1 MTGLI
6 IVVVA
11 ILSVVGSVVWVRPS
25 KRDVKLA
32 KWRQEARLTGLY
44 VKLDGLA
51 AEPKDSGIRDD
62 IGGASYYLYETK
74 SDKQDQLAWAVVKTQ
89 GWLQQGLPDEWS
101 WYRQEMS
108 LNHQQLQSLIASLPI
123 SVDAIERTPKYSRVI
138 WGESGQDFDAQQLK
152 LFLQQVQA
160 LA

>member
-1 MTGLI
+1 MTALV
-6 IVVVA
+6 IVMVA
-11 ILSVVGSVVWVRPS
+11 ILSLVGSVVWVRPS

-32 KWRQEARLTGLY
+32 KWRQEARLAGLY

-51 AEPKDSGIRDD
+51 AEPKDSGIRED

-74 SDKQDQLAWAVVKTQ
+74 SDKQDQLSWAVVKAQ
-89 GWLQQGLPDEWS
+89 GWLQQGLPEEWS
-101 WYRQEMS
+101 WYQREMP
-108 LNHQQLQSLIASLPI
+108 LNNQRLLSLIASLPI

-152 LFLQQVQA
+152 QFLQQVQA

>member
-1 MTGLI
+1 MTALV
-6 IVVVA
+6 IVMIA
-11 ILSVVGSVVWVRPS
+11 ILSLVGSVVWVRPS

-32 KWRQEARLTGLY
+32 KWRQEARQAGLY

-62 IGGASYYLYETK
+62 VGGASYYLYETK
-74 SDKQDQLAWAVVKTQ
+74 SDKQDQLSWAVVKAQ
-89 GWLQQGLPDEWS
+89 GWLQQGLPKEWS
-101 WYRQEMS
+101 WYQREMP
-108 LNHQQLQSLIASLPI
+108 LNNQHLQSLIASLPI
-123 SVDAIERTPKYSRVI
+123 SIDAIERTPKYSRVI

-152 LFLQQVQA
+152 QFLQQVQA

>member
-6 IVVVA
+6 IVIVA

-32 KWRQEARLTGLY
+32 KWRLEARQAGLY
-44 VKLDGLA
+44 VKLDGLV

-74 SDKQDQLAWAVVKTQ
+74 SDKQDQLEWAVVKTQ